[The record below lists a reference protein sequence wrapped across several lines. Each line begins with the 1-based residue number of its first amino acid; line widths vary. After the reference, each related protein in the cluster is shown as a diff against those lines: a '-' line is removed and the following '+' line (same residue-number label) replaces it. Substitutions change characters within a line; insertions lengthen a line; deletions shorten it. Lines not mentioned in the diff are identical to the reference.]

1 MPDPAPAPVAG
12 SAPAPAIGS
21 PPAVAAP
28 VAGDPWYSGIDRD
41 LVGHWQNRGLDLSDP
56 VKLVAEVGKAHREAE
71 RHIGVPPNRL
81 VRLPERPDD
90 AAGWK
95 AVWERLGAPKDAKE
109 YDFSGIKYGDEELE
123 PSFVESLRS
132 TFARTNLPKE
142 AATEVTKAVVKYLA
156 DADSQEQTAMSAR
169 VTEEKAALERN
180 WGPNFHENM
189 RLADEATRRL
199 GLTAADV
206 NAIGEKMG
214 VAKLAEVLRRIGAG
228 TTEATF
234 TEGGRMNG
242 NPTSVEAAIS
252 RMNDLKIDLAKKPA
266 ANWTAAERQEFKQLN
281 ERITG
286 ISEAAELARL

>member
-1 MPDPAPAPVAG
+1 MPESAPAPISG
-12 SAPAPAIGS
+12 SAPAPATGS

-28 VAGDPWYSGIDRD
+28 AAGEPWYSGIDRD

-90 AAGWK
+90 AQGWK

-109 YDFSGIKYGDEELE
+109 YDFSGIKYGDEDLE

-142 AATEVTKAVVKYLA
+142 AATEVTKAVVKYLT
-156 DADSQEQTAMSAR
+156 DADSQEQTAQATR
-169 VTEEKAALERN
+169 LTEEMAALERN

-199 GLTAADV
+199 GLTKDDC

-214 VAKLAEVLRRIGAG
+214 AAKLAEVLRRIGAG
-228 TTEATF
+228 TQEAIF
-234 TEGGRMNG
+234 KDGGGMNG
-242 NPTSVEAAIS
+242 NPASVESAIA
-252 RMNDLKIDLAKKPA
+252 RKNDLKETNKTRPLTPA
-266 ANWTAAERQEFKQLN
+266 EHKEMNILN
-281 ERITG
+281 QRITG
-286 ISEAAELARL
+286 INEAAELAKLGM